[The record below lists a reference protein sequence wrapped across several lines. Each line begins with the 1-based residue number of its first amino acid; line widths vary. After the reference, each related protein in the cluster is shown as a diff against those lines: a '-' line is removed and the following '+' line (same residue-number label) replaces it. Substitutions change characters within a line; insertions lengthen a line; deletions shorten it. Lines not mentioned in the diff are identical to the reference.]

1 MFFVCM
7 FARPGHVLAM
17 INNFL
22 LFMDNENKM
31 KWTSLPFF
39 QVCSEWKEI
48 ALVIRDGHFSEDE
61 EHLIDIFDVKVP
73 MKRNFFQ
80 HNFKI

>member
-7 FARPGHVLAM
+7 FAARPVHVLAM
-17 INNFL
+17 INYFL

-31 KWTSLPFF
+31 KWTSLPFL

-48 ALVIRDGHFSEDE
+48 ALVIRDAHFSEDE
-61 EHLIDIFDVKVP
+61 EHLIDIFDVKVCTI
-73 MKRNFFQ
+73 F
-80 HNFKI
+80 

>member
-1 MFFVCM
+1 
-7 FARPGHVLAM
+7 
-17 INNFL
+17 
-22 LFMDNENKM
+22 MDNENKM

>member
-7 FARPGHVLAM
+7 FAGPVHVLAM

-31 KWTSLPFF
+31 KLTSLPFL

-48 ALVIRDGHFSEDE
+48 ALVMRDAHFSEHE
-61 EHLIDIFDVKVP
+61 EHIIDICDVKVCTI
-73 MKRNFFQ
+73 F
-80 HNFKI
+80 

>member
-7 FARPGHVLAM
+7 FAGPVHVLAM

-31 KWTSLPFF
+31 KLTSLPFL

-48 ALVIRDGHFSEDE
+48 ALVMRDAHFSEDE
-61 EHLIDIFDVKVP
+61 EHIIDIFYVKVCTI
-73 MKRNFFQ
+73 F
-80 HNFKI
+80 

>member
-7 FARPGHVLAM
+7 FAGPVHVLAM

-31 KWTSLPFF
+31 KLTSLPFL

-48 ALVIRDGHFSEDE
+48 ALVMRDAHFSEDE
-61 EHLIDIFDVKVP
+61 EHIIDICDVKVCTI
-73 MKRNFFQ
+73 F
-80 HNFKI
+80 